1 MLKQL
6 AFSSSKLRYFRTAA
20 CFASETAVFI
30 IQRQSVVVQPFMFF
44 LACILTVHVL
54 PNGLSRITEKPFRQ
68 CERGFVTTR
77 NRLSGNTKRAFP
89 QSVSRKNALREA
101 VSGISGR
108 LISLYESWFVV
119 F

>member
-1 MLKQL
+1 
-6 AFSSSKLRYFRTAA
+6 
-20 CFASETAVFI
+20 
-30 IQRQSVVVQPFMFF
+30 MFF

-89 QSVSRKNALREA
+89 QSVSRKNALREV

-119 F
+119 P